1 MISFHKYYTHFDEHG
16 TAKIFD
22 IAPLRT
28 NGHIT
33 VNPPSIQNVAL
44 LDGRAVL
51 LIRNPFEAAVSAFT
65 HWEGNSGHSL
75 SVAP

>member
-1 MISFHKYYTHFDEHG
+1 MQ
-16 TAKIFD
+16 
-22 IAPLRT
+22 T

-65 HWEGNSGHSL
+65 HWEGNLGHSL
-75 SVAP
+75 SIAPFTTSVWLSFCSNSK